1 MRIFVFLDEFVIFRR
16 WWDDLSFIAMTFLLM
31 VLVIVII
38 LVLVNFNIKQSEL
51 VVIVLLEDISNDF
64 RRDRLVDDFL
74 HSNLVAA
81 ADGLIVDES
90 RHSHYGEPVVLG
102 RQCSFCNSLRR
113 LTRTCGWWGI
123 RLKGATFSSLAELLQ
138 ELSMHL

>member
-1 MRIFVFLDEFVIFRR
+1 
-16 WWDDLSFIAMTFLLM
+16 MTFLLM

-38 LVLVNFNIKQSEL
+38 LILVDVNIKQSEL
-51 VVIVLLEDISNDF
+51 VVIVLLEDVSNDF

-74 HSNLVAA
+74 HPNLVAA
-81 ADGLIVDES
+81 ADGLIIDES
-90 RHSHYGEPVVLG
+90 RHSHHCEPVVLG